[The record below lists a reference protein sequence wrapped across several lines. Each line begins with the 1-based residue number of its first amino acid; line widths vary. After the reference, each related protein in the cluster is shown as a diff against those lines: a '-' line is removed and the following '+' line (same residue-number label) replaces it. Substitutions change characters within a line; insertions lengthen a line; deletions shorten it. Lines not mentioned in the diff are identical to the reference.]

1 MAKRESTPSPAL
13 THCQPPRHPRRPLN
27 RQHPAG
33 RTGLASPAVILLP
46 EPPWRGWN
54 PLSRMQPAAPRH
66 PLRIHPARSPR
77 SWQRRQM
84 QQSSAVPVGAPGTVL
99 TCRAWKGAAGTGCCP
114 RGRQRGWTRRVE
126 APRWKSEREA
136 AKGRSGTTLSPRTRI
151 LRSRA
156 ERMAKGWQRAPERT
170 AWRSR
175 LLAGARLVQRCP
187 SPASARGQGS
197 HPRPP
202 PPAPVPPRR
211 AALSAR

>member
-1 MAKRESTPSPAL
+1 
-13 THCQPPRHPRRPLN
+13 
-27 RQHPAG
+27 
-33 RTGLASPAVILLP
+33 
-46 EPPWRGWN
+46 
-54 PLSRMQPAAPRH
+54 MQPAAPRH

-84 QQSSAVPVGAPGTVL
+84 QQSSAVPVGAQGTVL

-114 RGRQRGWTRRVE
+114 RGRQWGWTRRVE

-175 LLAGARLVQRCP
+175 LLAGARLVVRGGP
-187 SPASARGQGS
+187 WSPCH
-197 HPRPP
+197 HPREGPP
-202 PPAPVPPRR
+202 CTPQCPQHHCPFCVLHEASRTLRSSDPMIPGAFWNLLSSSPRMAPRRCCSPHSFPVP
-211 AALSAR
+211 L